1 MTHKRNQNPQDVFN
15 KKTNNKY
22 KGGKQ
27 MKKSTIV
34 LLLAAACLIMS
45 SPAGA
50 ARSLDLSGNSYN
62 IFILCAD
69 DVGDYCTSGKLIND
83 TFNFDGNN
91 FEINSFE
98 ENLGGL
104 LGDGQYSASGFSFN
118 AQYEAIEGTATYDF
132 EITGLNLVDII
143 LFGTI
148 DITFTKYV
156 NLDKD
161 TEEGKAL
168 FIGIKN

>member
-1 MTHKRNQNPQDVFN
+1 
-15 KKTNNKY
+15 
-22 KGGKQ
+22 
-27 MKKSTIV
+27 MKKLTIA
-34 LLLAAACLIMS
+34 LLLAAACLLMS

-50 ARSLDLSGNSYN
+50 ARSLDLFGNSYN

-83 TFNFDGNN
+83 KFIFDGNN

-98 ENLGGL
+98 EDLGGL
-104 LGDGQYSASGFSFN
+104 LGDGEYSANGFSFN
-118 AQYEAIEGTATYDF
+118 AQYEAIDGIATYEF
-132 EITGLNLVDII
+132 EIKGLNLIDII

-148 DITFTKYV
+148 DITYTEFSFPH
-156 NLDKD
+156 NI

-168 FIGIKN
+168 FIGIKS